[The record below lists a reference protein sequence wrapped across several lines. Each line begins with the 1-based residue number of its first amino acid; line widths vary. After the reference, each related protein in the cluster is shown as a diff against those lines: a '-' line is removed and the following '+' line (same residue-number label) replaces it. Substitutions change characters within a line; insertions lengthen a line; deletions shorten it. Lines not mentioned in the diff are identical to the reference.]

1 MGKYSSLQRELKRNL
16 LRNAIHYQ
24 RNRCHLC
31 NEPMASPKHLDDPLR
46 ATADHIIPYSLGG
59 NLKGNIKA
67 AHFKCNVERGNK
79 LI

>member
-1 MGKYSSLQRELKRNL
+1 
-16 LRNAIHYQ
+16 
-24 RNRCHLC
+24 
-31 NEPMASPKHLDDPLR
+31 MASPKQLDDPLR

-59 NLKGNIKA
+59 NLIGNIKA